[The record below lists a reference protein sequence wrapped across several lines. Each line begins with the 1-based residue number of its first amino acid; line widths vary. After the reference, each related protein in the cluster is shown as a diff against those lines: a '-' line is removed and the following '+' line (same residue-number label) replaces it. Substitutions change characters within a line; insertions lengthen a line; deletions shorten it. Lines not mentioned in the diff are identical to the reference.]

1 MAHWFPAWDLLASN
15 PQSQTGISTGAHL
28 PLGNPKVTSYA
39 SSPPQTAGAFGSGT
53 RSEDLSGQAR
63 IHSQELWPVAEMGVS
78 EGSRSSDNSCANCGS
93 PARLLLGQDLLF
105 AFLQHHGSCPILRA
119 SFSILLISSKVPIYP
134 FNEFLCY
141 LIWLESISVA
151 VIEGALIDTGFPF
164 RIGFKG
170 T

>member
-1 MAHWFPAWDLLASN
+1 
-15 PQSQTGISTGAHL
+15 
-28 PLGNPKVTSYA
+28 
-39 SSPPQTAGAFGSGT
+39 
-53 RSEDLSGQAR
+53 
-63 IHSQELWPVAEMGVS
+63 MGVS

-164 RIGFKG
+164 RIQRDINCYPGLFPAGVQLSDPWKTEMNSNLIENKSVG
-170 T
+170 APGWLNWLSIQLLILVQVMISGS